1 MKKLTATVLVLVL
14 VFVLLGC
21 SQETKYKLE
30 ISDDSLVISEMKREY
45 AAGEEVT
52 IQLCTITEHY
62 YIVSVNGQEIDKAPS
77 ERGTIYYSFTMPE
90 EDVLVEIESIY
101 VDIPYPPSYVV
112 EDGETYL
119 ILPLSR
125 EKLWVREEE
134 VKYLNKADGGLL
146 EAAEEKINE
155 EALKYTNN
163 PSIHYEIHLK
173 DEQLFLYGEIVVD
186 IDPPEGGEA
195 AGGCGID
202 HEHMR
207 FLEKITK

>member
-1 MKKLTATVLVLVL
+1 MKKLTATVLVFVL
-14 VFVLLGC
+14 VFVLFGC

-30 ISDDSLVISEMKREY
+30 ISDDSVVIGEMKSEY

-52 IQLCTITEHY
+52 LQLWTISEHY
-62 YIVSVNGQEIDKAPS
+62 YIVSVNGETIDKAPS
-77 ERGTIYYSFTMPE
+77 EKGTTYYSFTMPE
-90 EDVLVEIESIY
+90 EDVLLEIESIY
-101 VDIPYPPSYVV
+101 VDIPYPPSYVI

-119 ILPLSR
+119 ILPLSG

-134 VKYLNKADGGLL
+134 AKYLNKADGGLL
-146 EAAEEKINE
+146 EDAEEKINE

-163 PSIHYEIHLK
+163 PSIHYEIYLK

-186 IDPPEGGEA
+186 IDPPEGGE
-195 AGGCGID
+195 GCGID
-202 HEHMR
+202 HEHKR

>member
-30 ISDDSLVISEMKREY
+30 ISDDSVVIGEMKSEY

-52 IQLCTITEHY
+52 LQLWTISEHY
-62 YIVSVNGQEIDKAPS
+62 YIVSVNGETIDKAPS
-77 ERGTIYYSFTMPE
+77 EKGTTYYSFTMPE

-112 EDGETYL
+112 EDEETYL

-202 HEHMR
+202 HEHKR